1 MKVSPPPDLPTR
13 TPALSRRLPLLF
25 AALVLIALFGAQRC
39 TGRGEEDLR
48 RSRIIMGTVVEITVL
63 GKTAEE
69 ASAAI
74 DEAFAEMARI
84 EALMTPHDPASDV
97 ARLSGAVS
105 ALEVSAET
113 AEVVA
118 LGEKVAAASDGA
130 FDMALGR
137 LKALWGVEGEAP
149 RVPTPAAI
157 AAALEGTGV
166 GDLTLKGKTIT
177 KGSPDLAV
185 DLGGIAK
192 GYAVDRAAAVLRG
205 AGVKSAAINAGGDI
219 RLLGDRK
226 GRPWRI
232 GIQHPR
238 EGDKLLATLSLGPTA
253 VVTSGDYERYFEVG
267 GVRYHHLFDPATGY
281 PARRCQSVTVVADSA
296 ALADALA
303 TAAFVLG
310 PEGGLRLL
318 DKFPGAEMLL
328 VAADG
333 SRHLSPGLQG
343 AVTWP

>member
-1 MKVSPPPDLPTR
+1 MKPSPPPEEARR
-13 TPALSRRLPLLF
+13 TPAWFLRPPLLL
-25 AALVLIALFGAQRC
+25 AVLVLVALFCTQRC
-39 TGRGEEDLR
+39 TGKREEDLS

-63 GKTAEE
+63 GKTAGE

-74 DEAFAEMARI
+74 DEAFAVMARI

-97 ARLSGAVS
+97 ARLSGALS

-118 LGEKVAAASDGA
+118 LGERVAAASDGA

-137 LKALWGVEGEAP
+137 LKELWGVEGEAP
-149 RVPTPAAI
+149 RVPTSAEI
-157 AAALEGTGV
+157 DAALEGTGV
-166 GDLTLKGKTIT
+166 GDLIRDGQTIV
-177 KGSPDLAV
+177 KRSPDLAV

-192 GYAVDRAAAVLRG
+192 GYAVDRAAAVLRR

-219 RLLGDRK
+219 RLLGDRN

-238 EGDKLLATLSLGPTA
+238 EDGRLLATLSLGPTA

-281 PARRCQSVTVVADSA
+281 PSRRCQSVTVVAESA

-318 DKFPGAEMLL
+318 EKFPGAEVIL

-333 SRHLSPGLQG
+333 SRHVSPGLQG